1 MYAWNS
7 NKNRHY
13 AYVHDD
19 VRNAAHMFICLIS
32 TVYLR
37 LKNLFCALVRLARW
51 HKMLIANTF
60 MQTNERARSFGS
72 SFSISI
78 WYVCVCVYRGIGFG

>member
-51 HKMLIANTF
+51 HKMLIANAF
-60 MQTNERARSFGS
+60 MQTNEYGYVRLGVLLAFQFGLC
-72 SFSISI
+72 
-78 WYVCVCVYRGIGFG
+78 VCVCRGIRFG